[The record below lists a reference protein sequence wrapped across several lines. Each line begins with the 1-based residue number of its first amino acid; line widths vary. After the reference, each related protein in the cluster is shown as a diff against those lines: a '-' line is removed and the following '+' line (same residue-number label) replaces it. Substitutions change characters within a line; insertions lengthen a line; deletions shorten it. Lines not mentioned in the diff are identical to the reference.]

1 MNQSKQYSFGA
12 DRIDQILKVPL
23 FCLEEMVIR
32 ITVITSL
39 LENKLRI
46 LRKEESE
53 RVIELNK
60 NYLKKVSILWN

>member
-1 MNQSKQYSFGA
+1 M
-12 DRIDQILKVPL
+12 
-23 FCLEEMVIR
+23 IR

-39 LENKLRI
+39 LENRVRI